1 MKSAPNVVNNN
12 RMRFKRRQTGQHA
25 RQVSLPTLRFTPT
38 AWAKLLF
45 LRDAGRTEV
54 GGFGISA
61 ADDLLL
67 IEDVR
72 LIGQR
77 TTVVSVAFD
86 DESVADFFD
95 QQVNAGL
102 PPQQFFRL
110 WLHTHPGESAEPS
123 STDEETFERV
133 FGRCDWAVMAILAKG
148 GATYARLR
156 FAAGPGGEIEIPVR
170 VDYSVNFTGADHTA
184 WEHEYEQCVQPIDV
198 WRDSALTADPIGVR
212 SDPWAWDAW
221 DHFDEEQPN
230 DARSLFTADGSRAA
244 EETDGPDG
252 DGDRRGSDRPS
263 SRHPVGGARCAAAAV
278 D

>member
-1 MKSAPNVVNNN
+1 MTRTVATAKPKPKKTNN
-12 RMRFKRRQTGQHA
+12 G
-25 RQVSLPTLRFTPT
+25 PTVLRFTPY

-45 LRDAGRTEV
+45 LRDAGPTEV

-77 TTVVSVAFD
+77 TSVVTVAFD

-95 QQVNAGL
+95 QQVDAGL

-110 WLHTHPGESAEPS
+110 WLHTHPGDSAEPS
-123 STDEETFERV
+123 CVDEETFERV
-133 FGRCDWAVMAILAKG
+133 FGRCDWAVMAILAAG
-148 GATYARLR
+148 GETYARLR

-170 VDYSVNFTGADHTA
+170 VDYSVNFAGADHAA
-184 WEHEYEQCVQPIDV
+184 WEREYEQCVQPIGD
-198 WRDSALTADPIGVR
+198 WRESAPTMDPIGSR
-212 SDPWAWDAW
+212 SDPWDGDAW
-221 DHFDEEQPN
+221 DLFDDEEQPN
-230 DARSLFTADGSRAA
+230 DARSFFPADGTRAA
-244 EETDGPDG
+244 DETEGSDSN
-252 DGDRRGSDRPS
+252 GDRRGSDRPS
-263 SRHPVGGARCAAAAV
+263 GRPSAGGTRCTTAAV

>member
-1 MKSAPNVVNNN
+1 M
-12 RMRFKRRQTGQHA
+12 
-25 RQVSLPTLRFTPT
+25 LRFTPY

-45 LRDAGRTEV
+45 LRDAGPTEV

-61 ADDLLL
+61 AEDLLL

-77 TTVVSVAFD
+77 TSVVTVAFD

-95 QQVNAGL
+95 QQVDAGL
-102 PPQQFFRL
+102 LPEQFFRL

-123 STDEETFERV
+123 CVDEETFERV
-133 FGRCDWAVMAILAKG
+133 FGCCDWAVMAILAAG

-170 VDYSVNFTGADHTA
+170 VDYSVSFARADHAA
-184 WEHEYEQCVQPIDV
+184 WEREYEQCVQPISD
-198 WRDSALTADPIGVR
+198 WRESALTLDPIGSR
-212 SDPWAWDAW
+212 LDPWDCDAW
-221 DHFDEEQPN
+221 DLFDDEEHAN
-230 DARSLFTADGSRAA
+230 DARSLFPADGTRAA
-244 EETDGPDG
+244 DETGRPDG
-252 DGDRRGSDRPS
+252 NSDRRGSDRPS
-263 SRHPVGGARCAAAAV
+263 SRPAVGGTRRATAAV